1 MMAKAKKTSGITRR
15 DVLTGAAV
23 AGAAVVMTS
32 LPLSSAEAV
41 PVPQKWDQ
49 TFDVVVIGSGY
60 AGLAAAVEAHDAGAS
75 VVVLDKA
82 AIVGGNS
89 AIASGGYNCADPER
103 QKPQNI
109 EDSPDLHYQQT
120 LAGGDF
126 RGDPAKVRYYA
137 DHALDGVHWLEKLG
151 VVFEPKVYT
160 IVGALHPRSHDPIK
174 NGRGG
179 AIIAVLKKQL
189 DQRKV
194 QIRLNCAVTGI
205 VRQEPLAGEVLG
217 VQVKEKNNVLHIQA
231 KRGVV
236 IATGGFGA
244 DVAFR
249 SKYAPQYD
257 EKLPTT
263 NVPWAT
269 GEVLTYAQD
278 IGADVSGM
286 DFIQLLVACNY
297 FTKKY
302 GDIANLGIDH
312 AIFVN
317 LNGKRFVAE
326 DARRDILSGS
336 TLAQP
341 EKVYLWVA
349 DDRAGKRYSP
359 ERTKMSLDKG
369 LCFTA
374 PTLEELAKILE
385 EKLKV
390 PSAEFLATVKRYN
403 EMVASGKDNDFGK
416 KGINLKAI
424 EQGPFWASPTQA
436 GVHHTMGGLRTKP
449 DTAQVLDRNGVIIP
463 RLYAAGEV
471 TGGVHGTNRLGGNA
485 TGDCIV
491 FGRLAGQ
498 TVVKE
503 TPRT

>member
-1 MMAKAKKTSGITRR
+1 MAQKKSSGVTRR
-15 DVLTGAAV
+15 DVLTGTAV
-23 AGAAVVMTS
+23 VGAAAVMTS
-32 LPLSSAEAV
+32 LPFSLAEAI

-49 TFDVVVIGSGY
+49 SFDVVVIGTGF
-60 AGLAAAVEAHDAGAS
+60 AGLAAAIEAHDAGSS
-75 VVVLDKA
+75 VVVIDKA

-89 AIASGGYNCADPER
+89 ATASGGYNCADAER
-103 QKPQNI
+103 QKPQGI
-109 EDSPDLHYQQT
+109 EDSPELHYQQT

-126 RGDPAKVRYYA
+126 RGDPAKVRFYTE
-137 DHALDGVHWLEKLG
+137 HALDGLHWLEKLG

-160 IVGALHPRSHDPIK
+160 IVGAIHPRSHDPVN

-179 AIIAVLKKQL
+179 AIIATMKKQV

-194 QIRLNCAVTGI
+194 PVRLNCALTGI
-205 VRQEPLAGEVLG
+205 VRQEPLAGNVVG
-217 VQVKEKNNVLHIQA
+217 VQVKERNKVLHIQA

-269 GEVLTYAQD
+269 GESLIYTQD
-278 IGADVSGM
+278 VGADVTGM
-286 DFIQLLVACNY
+286 DYIQLLVACNY

-302 GDIANLGIDH
+302 GDLANLGIDH

-317 LNGKRFVAE
+317 LNGKRYVAE
-326 DARRDILSGS
+326 DARRDILAGS
-336 TLAQP
+336 TMAQP
-341 EKVYLWVA
+341 EKVFLWVA
-349 DDRAGKRYSP
+349 DDRAAKRYSL
-359 ERTKMSLDKG
+359 ERIKMALDKG

-385 EKLKV
+385 DKLKV
-390 PSAEFLATVKRYN
+390 PPAEFLATVKRYN
-403 EMVASGKDNDFGK
+403 ELVASGKDTDFNK
-416 KGINLKAI
+416 KDINLKKV

-436 GVHHTMGGLRTKP
+436 GVHHTMGGLRTTP
-449 DTAQVLDRNGVIIP
+449 DTARVLDRNGVVIP

-485 TGDCIV
+485 TSDCIV
-491 FGRLAGQ
+491 FGRVAGQ
-498 TVVKE
+498 VVAKE
-503 TPRT
+503 TPLA